1 MNRYMSYCR
10 FENTVDGLRDCYENI
25 NEIDKTNEFEMRARV
40 QLLELCKRILEE
52 AEDMPTAA
60 RK

>member
-25 NEIDKTNEFEMRARV
+25 NEINKTNEFEMRARV

-52 AEDMPTAA
+52 AEEMPEAA
-60 RK
+60 